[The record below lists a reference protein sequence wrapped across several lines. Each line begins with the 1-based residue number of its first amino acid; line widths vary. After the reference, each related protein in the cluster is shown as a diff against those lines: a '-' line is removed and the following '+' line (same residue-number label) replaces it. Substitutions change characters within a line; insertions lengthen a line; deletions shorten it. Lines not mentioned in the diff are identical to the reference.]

1 MSEVGSG
8 KARSLMLVLD
18 EWMPGLWASERQKEV
33 MNMVDDDGQ
42 VIGRE
47 ENESDEES
55 RLREVGSG
63 SGVERPVLDQLRSI
77 VAEGEV
83 DAVLVRDLNWLN
95 SDPSGSAGFLRHCA
109 AYGVELWVS
118 NGTEG

>member
-1 MSEVGSG
+1 MARLLVG
-8 KARSLMLVLD
+8 
-18 EWMPGLWASERQKEV
+18 
-33 MNMVDDDGQ
+33 N
-42 VIGRE
+42 

-83 DAVLVRDLNWLN
+83 DAVIGQGSEIRLN